1 MTNAIS
7 DFVEVK
13 DHYIKYQLPLDFD
26 ATRVQLIILPINDP
40 LALKANRLKS
50 LRGSI
55 TGKAAE
61 SLDKHIQTV
70 RE

>member
-26 ATRVQLIILPINDP
+26 ATRV
-40 LALKANRLKS
+40 
-50 LRGSI
+50 
-55 TGKAAE
+55 
-61 SLDKHIQTV
+61 
-70 RE
+70 